1 MLKQFIFTILFS
13 FITTNVFADNWLEK
27 DLAALPKDT
36 KVEVVKMY
44 NDIHQKAAKL
54 RVKIVETS
62 NDLAKAIE
70 NKVNTAKQEI
80 IVDKLTNQIVDLSND
95 MRIAYTDL
103 SNKAGSLSKKFE
115 KEKAGDD
122 DAEDFYNKFFTSDG
136 VEDIYDLLDNSGLPT
151 PTKKEIMDKYGNKI
165 KMVQNNFRNA
175 YNKYRGFWIAGIT
188 TGKDFENAKKSFAE
202 SVKDMINLS
211 VEVYN
216 NEIAK
221 LNQNQLKQLSTER
234 QKVTNNQISKINDKA
249 NQVKLKTQR
258 RLDTLKQ

>member
-1 MLKQFIFTILFS
+1 MVKQFIFTILFS
-13 FITTNVFADNWLEK
+13 FIATSVFADNWLEK
-27 DLAALPKDT
+27 DLASLPKDT
-36 KVEVVKMY
+36 KIEVVKMY

-54 RVKIVETS
+54 RVNIVETS

-70 NKVNTAKQEI
+70 NKVNSAKQEL

-103 SNKAGSLSKKFE
+103 SNKAGSLSQKFE

-122 DAEDFYNKFFTSDG
+122 DADDFYNKFFTSDG
-136 VEDIYDLLDNSGLPT
+136 VEDIYDLLDDSGLPT
-151 PTKKEIMDKYGNKI
+151 PTKKEIMEKYGNKI

-175 YNKYRGFWIAGIT
+175 YNKYRGFWLAGIT

-202 SVKDMINLS
+202 SVKAMINLS

-221 LNQNQLKQLSTER
+221 LNNNQIKQLSTER
-234 QKVTNNQISKINDKA
+234 QKVTNNQINKINDKA

-258 RLDTLKQ
+258 RLDTLE